1 MFVQSEAGL
10 LYVLLLHSLI
20 DCFAAAAV
28 WEGKQHK
35 EAEVVFLWG
44 GTKHGSVLFIQEFVA
59 MFVEA
64 KLVHVRLL
72 CCCK

>member
-10 LYVLLLHSLI
+10 LYVLLLHSLV
-20 DCFAAAAV
+20 DCFAAAV

-44 GTKHGSVLFIQEFVA
+44 GMKHGSVLFI
-59 MFVEA
+59 
-64 KLVHVRLL
+64 
-72 CCCK
+72 

>member
-44 GTKHGSVLFIQEFVA
+44 GD
-59 MFVEA
+59 EA
-64 KLVHVRLL
+64 RERAVYSRICCHV
-72 CCCK
+72 C